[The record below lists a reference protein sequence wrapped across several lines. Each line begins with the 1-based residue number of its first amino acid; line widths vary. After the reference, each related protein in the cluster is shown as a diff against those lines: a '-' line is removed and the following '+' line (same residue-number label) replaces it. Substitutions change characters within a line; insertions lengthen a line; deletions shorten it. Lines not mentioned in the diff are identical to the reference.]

1 MKPYKEIKVNSKTV
15 IREFDAHHSE
25 EYEWHRDQED
35 RIVKVLNS
43 GEGWHFQSDN
53 CLPQLLF
60 SGFVINIKKLVFHR
74 LIKGDGKLTIKIT
87 KI

>member
-35 RIVKVLNS
+35 RSVEVIKAGTN
-43 GEGWHFQSDN
+43 WFFQSDN
-53 CLPQLLF
+53 CLPFLLF
-60 SGFVINIKKLVFHR
+60 PGFLININKLVFHR
-74 LIKGDGKLTIKIT
+74 LIKGDGKLIIKIT
-87 KI
+87 KL